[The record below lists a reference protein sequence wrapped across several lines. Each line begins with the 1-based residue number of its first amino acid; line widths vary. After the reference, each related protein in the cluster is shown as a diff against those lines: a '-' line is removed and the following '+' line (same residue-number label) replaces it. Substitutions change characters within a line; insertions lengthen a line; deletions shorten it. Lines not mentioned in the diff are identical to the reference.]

1 MINIQNIDDLMIINA
16 LNLQPADHHPARIR
30 KVGKLFEDKLDFEN
44 IKFIVKI
51 RDIL

>member
-1 MINIQNIDDLMIINA
+1 MIINS